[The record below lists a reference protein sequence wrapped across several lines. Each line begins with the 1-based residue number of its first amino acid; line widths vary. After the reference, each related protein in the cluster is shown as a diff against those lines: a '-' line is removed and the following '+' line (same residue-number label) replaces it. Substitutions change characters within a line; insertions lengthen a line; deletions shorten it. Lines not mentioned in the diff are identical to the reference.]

1 MSLPGNPPIQRLI
14 IGGTDENH
22 LLLNTNIDKQ
32 LFKAVKVTIVGEDG
46 IVAKDD
52 EDNEIGGYLPPCD
65 EYVFE
70 TDVQFR
76 HHLRIEHRHQDDGCP
91 HHYVEQVFSDGLFAG
106 HFHAVKIIKKV
117 TRCSRVAFV
126 KKAGNRTISDASLLE
141 WIQ

>member
-1 MSLPGNPPIQRLI
+1 M
-14 IGGTDENH
+14 
-22 LLLNTNIDKQ
+22 
-32 LFKAVKVTIVGEDG
+32 
-46 IVAKDD
+46 DD